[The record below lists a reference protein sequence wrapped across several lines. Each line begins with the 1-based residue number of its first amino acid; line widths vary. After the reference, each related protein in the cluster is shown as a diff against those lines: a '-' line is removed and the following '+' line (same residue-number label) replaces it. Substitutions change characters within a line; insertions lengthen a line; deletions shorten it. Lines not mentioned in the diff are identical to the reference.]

1 MSITTYYETLNV
13 SRNASNR
20 EIKKAYKTLVKQYH
34 PDLNPNAGDMFRE
47 IVEAYTVLSDCKK
60 RKNYDRMI
68 REAEFAQSHNQL
80 TIYKEREISKEYNS
94 GQTSYDRSIENIEKL
109 NELICNQLRK
119 MEAQTIIEKLNNVQN
134 SIDQMRIEN
143 YLMDIDK
150 QLNID
155 YTRNKQTRRDNCSF
169 ETDMYY
175 KDPHKESIFTILYN
189 WSEYRFENAFSGIW
203 KRNFLAIFG
212 ALLVYILSLPLILI
226 TKFLFFLK
234 PNEYKRF
241 GWHWVSHLDY
251 LCYKNDLIAT
261 IFWSLLLVFM
271 FVTKFTFTILYIVY
285 WIFKNILRFFLL
297 PIAIILASI
306 MRVIFRIL
314 TLNPKVGL

>member
-1 MSITTYYETLNV
+1 MSITTYYDTLNV
-13 SRNASNR
+13 SRNASEK
-20 EIKKAYKTLVKQYH
+20 EIKKQYRILAKQFH
-34 PDLNPNAGDMFRE
+34 PDINPSAINVFKE
-47 IVEAYTVLSDCKK
+47 IVEAYDVLSSSKK
-60 RKNYDRMI
+60 RKEYDLLVKK
-68 REAEFAQSHNQL
+68 AELEEHNQL
-80 TIYKEREISKEYNS
+80 TLYKENNVYNQATQS
-94 GQTSYDRSIENIEKL
+94 SYDRSIENIEKL
-109 NELICNQLRK
+109 NTLVCN
-119 MEAQTIIEKLNNVQN
+119 EIEKLKTEEIVDKLNYIAN
-134 SIDQMRIEN
+134 SVDQMRINQLKSDIIGLSGGYITEN
-143 YLMDIDK
+143 
-150 QLNID
+150 
-155 YTRNKQTRRDNCSF
+155 RNTRDNCSF

-226 TKFLFFLK
+226 TKFLFFLR

-261 IFWSLLLVFM
+261 IFWLLLLVFM

-285 WIFKNILRFFLL
+285 WIFKNIIRFFLL

-306 MRVIFRIL
+306 MRVIFKIL
-314 TLNPKVGL
+314 TLNPKMGL

>member
-1 MSITTYYETLNV
+1 MSITTYYDTLNV
-13 SRNASNR
+13 SRNASEK
-20 EIKKAYKTLVKQYH
+20 EIKKQYRILAKQFH
-34 PDLNPNAGDMFRE
+34 PDINPSAINVFKE
-47 IVEAYTVLSDCKK
+47 IVEAYNVLSSSKK
-60 RKNYDRMI
+60 RKEYDLLVKK
-68 REAEFAQSHNQL
+68 AELEEHNQL
-80 TIYKEREISKEYNS
+80 TLYKENNVYNQATQS
-94 GQTSYDRSIENIEKL
+94 SYDRSIENIEKL
-109 NELICNQLRK
+109 NTLVCN
-119 MEAQTIIEKLNNVQN
+119 EIEKLKTEEIVDKLNYIAN
-134 SIDQMRIEN
+134 SVDQMRINQLKSDIIGLSGGYITEN
-143 YLMDIDK
+143 
-150 QLNID
+150 
-155 YTRNKQTRRDNCSF
+155 RNTRDNCSF

-226 TKFLFFLK
+226 TKFLFFLR

-285 WIFKNILRFFLL
+285 WIFKNIIRFFLL

-306 MRVIFRIL
+306 MRVIFKIL
-314 TLNPKVGL
+314 TLNPKMGL

>member
-1 MSITTYYETLNV
+1 MSITTYYDTLNV
-13 SRNASNR
+13 SRNASEK
-20 EIKKAYKTLVKQYH
+20 EIKKQYRILAKQFH
-34 PDLNPNAGDMFRE
+34 PDINPSAINVFKE
-47 IVEAYTVLSDCKK
+47 IVEAYDVLSSSKK
-60 RKNYDRMI
+60 RKEYDLLVKK
-68 REAEFAQSHNQL
+68 AELEEHNQL
-80 TIYKEREISKEYNS
+80 TLYKENNVYNQATQS
-94 GQTSYDRSIENIEKL
+94 SYDRSIENIEKL
-109 NELICNQLRK
+109 NTLVCN
-119 MEAQTIIEKLNNVQN
+119 EIEKLKTEEIVDKLNYIAN
-134 SIDQMRIEN
+134 SVDQMRINQLKSDIIGLSGGYITEN
-143 YLMDIDK
+143 
-150 QLNID
+150 
-155 YTRNKQTRRDNCSF
+155 RNTRDNCSF

-226 TKFLFFLK
+226 TKFLFFLR

-285 WIFKNILRFFLL
+285 WIFKNIIRFFLL

-306 MRVIFRIL
+306 MRVIFKIL
-314 TLNPKVGL
+314 TLNPKMGL

>member
-1 MSITTYYETLNV
+1 M
-13 SRNASNR
+13 
-20 EIKKAYKTLVKQYH
+20 
-34 PDLNPNAGDMFRE
+34 
-47 IVEAYTVLSDCKK
+47 
-60 RKNYDRMI
+60 
-68 REAEFAQSHNQL
+68 
-80 TIYKEREISKEYNS
+80 YKENNAYNQATQS
-94 GQTSYDRSIENIEKL
+94 SYDRSIENIEKL
-109 NELICNQLRK
+109 NTLVCN
-119 MEAQTIIEKLNNVQN
+119 EIEKLKTEEIVDKLNYIAN
-134 SIDQMRIEN
+134 SVDQMRINQLKSDIIGLSGGYITEN
-143 YLMDIDK
+143 
-150 QLNID
+150 
-155 YTRNKQTRRDNCSF
+155 RNTRDNCSF

-226 TKFLFFLK
+226 TKFLFFLR

-285 WIFKNILRFFLL
+285 WIFKNIIRFFLL

-306 MRVIFRIL
+306 MRVIFKIL
-314 TLNPKVGL
+314 TLNPKMGL

>member
-1 MSITTYYETLNV
+1 MSITTYYDTLNV
-13 SRNASNR
+13 SRNASEK
-20 EIKKAYKTLVKQYH
+20 EIKKQYRILAKQFH
-34 PDLNPNAGDMFRE
+34 PDINPSAINVFKE
-47 IVEAYTVLSDCKK
+47 IVEAYNVLSSSKK
-60 RKNYDRMI
+60 RKEYDLLVKK
-68 REAEFAQSHNQL
+68 AELEEHNQL
-80 TIYKEREISKEYNS
+80 TLYKENNVYNQATQS
-94 GQTSYDRSIENIEKL
+94 SYDRSIENIEKL
-109 NELICNQLRK
+109 NTLVCN
-119 MEAQTIIEKLNNVQN
+119 EIEKLKTEEIVDKLNYIAN
-134 SIDQMRIEN
+134 SVDQMRINQLKSDIIGLSGGYITEN
-143 YLMDIDK
+143 
-150 QLNID
+150 
-155 YTRNKQTRRDNCSF
+155 RNTHDNCSF

-226 TKFLFFLK
+226 TKFLFFLR

-285 WIFKNILRFFLL
+285 WIFKNIIRFFLL

-306 MRVIFRIL
+306 MRVIFKIL
-314 TLNPKVGL
+314 TLNPKMGL

>member
-1 MSITTYYETLNV
+1 MSITTYYDTLNV
-13 SRNASNR
+13 SRNASEK
-20 EIKKAYKTLVKQYH
+20 EIKKQYRILAKQFH
-34 PDLNPNAGDMFRE
+34 PDINPNAINVFKE
-47 IVEAYTVLSDCKK
+47 IVEAYNVLSSSKK
-60 RKNYDRMI
+60 RKEYDLLVKK
-68 REAEFAQSHNQL
+68 AELEEHNQL
-80 TIYKEREISKEYNS
+80 TLYKENNVYNQATQS
-94 GQTSYDRSIENIEKL
+94 SYDRSIENIEKL
-109 NELICNQLRK
+109 NTLVCN
-119 MEAQTIIEKLNNVQN
+119 EIEKLKTEEIVDKLNYIAN
-134 SIDQMRIEN
+134 SVDQMRINQLKSDIIELSGGYITEN
-143 YLMDIDK
+143 
-150 QLNID
+150 
-155 YTRNKQTRRDNCSF
+155 RNTRDNCSF

-226 TKFLFFLK
+226 TKFLFFLR

-285 WIFKNILRFFLL
+285 WIFKNIIRFFLL

-306 MRVIFRIL
+306 MRVIFKIL
-314 TLNPKVGL
+314 TLNPKMGL

>member
-1 MSITTYYETLNV
+1 MSITTYYDTLNV
-13 SRNASNR
+13 SRNASEK
-20 EIKKAYKTLVKQYH
+20 EIKKQYRILAKQFH
-34 PDLNPNAGDMFRE
+34 PDINPSAINVFKE
-47 IVEAYTVLSDCKK
+47 IVEAYNVLSSSKK
-60 RKNYDRMI
+60 RKEYDLNKKK
-68 REAEFAQSHNQL
+68 AELEEHNQL
-80 TIYKEREISKEYNS
+80 TLYKENNVYNQATQS
-94 GQTSYDRSIENIEKL
+94 SYDRSIENIEKL
-109 NELICNQLRK
+109 NTLVCN
-119 MEAQTIIEKLNNVQN
+119 EIEKLKTEEIVDKLNYIAN
-134 SIDQMRIEN
+134 SVDQMRINQLKSDIIGLSGGYITEN
-143 YLMDIDK
+143 
-150 QLNID
+150 
-155 YTRNKQTRRDNCSF
+155 RNTRDNCSF

-212 ALLVYILSLPLILI
+212 ALLVYVLSLPLILI
-226 TKFLFFLK
+226 TKFLFFLR

-285 WIFKNILRFFLL
+285 WIFKNIIRFFLL

-306 MRVIFRIL
+306 MRVIFKIL
-314 TLNPKVGL
+314 TLNPKMGL

>member
-1 MSITTYYETLNV
+1 MSITTYYDTLNV
-13 SRNASNR
+13 SRNASEK
-20 EIKKAYKTLVKQYH
+20 EIKKQYRILAKQFH
-34 PDLNPNAGDMFRE
+34 PDINPSAINVFKE
-47 IVEAYTVLSDCKK
+47 IVEAYNVLSSSKK
-60 RKNYDRMI
+60 RKEYDLLVKK
-68 REAEFAQSHNQL
+68 AELEEHNQL
-80 TIYKEREISKEYNS
+80 TLYKENNVYNQATQS
-94 GQTSYDRSIENIEKL
+94 SYDRSIENIEKL
-109 NELICNQLRK
+109 NTLVCN
-119 MEAQTIIEKLNNVQN
+119 EIEKLKTEEIVDKLNYIAN
-134 SIDQMRIEN
+134 SVDQMRIN
-143 YLMDIDK
+143 QLKSDIIG
-150 QLNID
+150 LSGGYI
-155 YTRNKQTRRDNCSF
+155 TESRNTRDNCSF

-212 ALLVYILSLPLILI
+212 ALLVYVLSLPLILI
-226 TKFLFFLK
+226 TKFLFFLR

-285 WIFKNILRFFLL
+285 WIFKNIIRFFLL

-306 MRVIFRIL
+306 MRVIFKIL
-314 TLNPKVGL
+314 TLNPKMGL

>member
-1 MSITTYYETLNV
+1 MSITTYYDTLNV
-13 SRNASNR
+13 SRNASEK
-20 EIKKAYKTLVKQYH
+20 EIKKQYRILAKQFH
-34 PDLNPNAGDMFRE
+34 PDINPSAINVFKE
-47 IVEAYTVLSDCKK
+47 IVEAYNVLSSSKK
-60 RKNYDRMI
+60 RKEYDLLVKK
-68 REAEFAQSHNQL
+68 AELEEHNQL
-80 TIYKEREISKEYNS
+80 TLYKENNVYNQATQS
-94 GQTSYDRSIENIEKL
+94 SYDRSIENIEKL
-109 NELICNQLRK
+109 NTLVCN
-119 MEAQTIIEKLNNVQN
+119 EIEKLKTEEIVDKLNYIAN
-134 SIDQMRIEN
+134 SVDQMRINQLKSDIIGLSGGYITEN
-143 YLMDIDK
+143 
-150 QLNID
+150 
-155 YTRNKQTRRDNCSF
+155 RNTRDNCSF

-226 TKFLFFLK
+226 TKFLFFLR

-271 FVTKFTFTILYIVY
+271 FVTKFIFTILYIVY
-285 WIFKNILRFFLL
+285 WIFKNIIRFFLL

-306 MRVIFRIL
+306 MRVIFKIL
-314 TLNPKVGL
+314 TLNPKMGL

>member
-1 MSITTYYETLNV
+1 MSITTYYDTLNV
-13 SRNASNR
+13 SRNASEK
-20 EIKKAYKTLVKQYH
+20 EIKKQYRILAKQFH
-34 PDLNPNAGDMFRE
+34 PDINPSAINAFKE
-47 IVEAYTVLSDCKK
+47 IVEAYNVLSSSKK
-60 RKNYDRMI
+60 RKEYDLLVKK
-68 REAEFAQSHNQL
+68 AELEEHNQL
-80 TIYKEREISKEYNS
+80 TLYKENNVYNQATQS
-94 GQTSYDRSIENIEKL
+94 SYDRSIENIEKL
-109 NELICNQLRK
+109 NTLVCN
-119 MEAQTIIEKLNNVQN
+119 EIEKLKTEEIVDKLNYIAN
-134 SIDQMRIEN
+134 SVDQMRINQLKSDIIGLSGGYITEN
-143 YLMDIDK
+143 
-150 QLNID
+150 
-155 YTRNKQTRRDNCSF
+155 RNTRDNCSF

-226 TKFLFFLK
+226 TKFLFFLR

-285 WIFKNILRFFLL
+285 WIFKNIIRFFLL

-306 MRVIFRIL
+306 MRVIFKIL
-314 TLNPKVGL
+314 TLNPKMGL

>member
-1 MSITTYYETLNV
+1 MSITTYYDTLNV
-13 SRNASNR
+13 SRNASEK
-20 EIKKAYKTLVKQYH
+20 EIKKQYRILAKQFH
-34 PDLNPNAGDMFRE
+34 PDINPSATNVFKE
-47 IVEAYTVLSDCKK
+47 IVEAYDVLSSSKK
-60 RKNYDRMI
+60 RKEYDLLVKK
-68 REAEFAQSHNQL
+68 AELEEHNQL
-80 TIYKEREISKEYNS
+80 TLYKENNVYNQATQS
-94 GQTSYDRSIENIEKL
+94 SYDRSIENIEKL
-109 NELICNQLRK
+109 NTLVCN
-119 MEAQTIIEKLNNVQN
+119 EIEKLKTEEIVDKLNYIAN
-134 SIDQMRIEN
+134 SVDQMRINQLKSDIIGLSGGYITEN
-143 YLMDIDK
+143 
-150 QLNID
+150 
-155 YTRNKQTRRDNCSF
+155 RNTRDNCSF

-226 TKFLFFLK
+226 TKFLFFLR
-234 PNEYKRF
+234 PNEYKHF

-285 WIFKNILRFFLL
+285 WIFKNIIRFFLL

-306 MRVIFRIL
+306 MRVIFKIL
-314 TLNPKVGL
+314 TLNPKMGL

>member
-1 MSITTYYETLNV
+1 MSITTYYDTLNV
-13 SRNASNR
+13 SRNASEK
-20 EIKKAYKTLVKQYH
+20 EIKKQYRILAKQFH
-34 PDLNPNAGDMFRE
+34 PDINPSAINVFKE
-47 IVEAYTVLSDCKK
+47 IVEAYDVLSSSKK
-60 RKNYDRMI
+60 RKEYDLLVKK
-68 REAEFAQSHNQL
+68 AELEEHNQL
-80 TIYKEREISKEYNS
+80 TLYKENNVYNQATQS
-94 GQTSYDRSIENIEKL
+94 SYDRSIENIEKL
-109 NELICNQLRK
+109 NTLVCN
-119 MEAQTIIEKLNNVQN
+119 EIEKLKTEEIVDKLNYIAN
-134 SIDQMRIEN
+134 SVDQMRINQLKSDIIGLSGGYITEN
-143 YLMDIDK
+143 
-150 QLNID
+150 
-155 YTRNKQTRRDNCSF
+155 RNTRDNCSF

-226 TKFLFFLK
+226 TKFLFFLR

-261 IFWSLLLVFM
+261 IFWSLLLVIM

-285 WIFKNILRFFLL
+285 WIFKNIIRFFLL

-306 MRVIFRIL
+306 MRVIFKIL
-314 TLNPKVGL
+314 TLNPKMGL

>member
-1 MSITTYYETLNV
+1 MSITTYYDTLNV
-13 SRNASNR
+13 SRNASEK
-20 EIKKAYKTLVKQYH
+20 EIKKQYRILAKQFH
-34 PDLNPNAGDMFRE
+34 PDINPSAINVFKE
-47 IVEAYTVLSDCKK
+47 IVEAYDVLSSSKK
-60 RKNYDRMI
+60 RKEYDLLVKK
-68 REAEFAQSHNQL
+68 AELEEHNQL
-80 TIYKEREISKEYNS
+80 TLYKENNVYNQATQS
-94 GQTSYDRSIENIEKL
+94 SYDRSIENIEKL
-109 NELICNQLRK
+109 NTLVCN
-119 MEAQTIIEKLNNVQN
+119 EIEKLKTEEIVDKLNYIAN
-134 SIDQMRIEN
+134 SVDQMRVNQLKSDIIGLSGGYITEN
-143 YLMDIDK
+143 
-150 QLNID
+150 
-155 YTRNKQTRRDNCSF
+155 RNTRDNCSF

-285 WIFKNILRFFLL
+285 WIFKNIIRFFLL

-306 MRVIFRIL
+306 MRVIFKIL
-314 TLNPKVGL
+314 TLNPKMGL

>member
-1 MSITTYYETLNV
+1 MSITTYYDTLNV
-13 SRNASNR
+13 SRNASKK
-20 EIKKAYKTLVKQYH
+20 EIKKQYRILAKQFH
-34 PDLNPNAGDMFRE
+34 PDINPSATNVFKE
-47 IVEAYTVLSDCKK
+47 IVEAYDVLSNSKK
-60 RKNYDRMI
+60 RKEYDLLVKK
-68 REAEFAQSHNQL
+68 AELEEHNQL
-80 TIYKEREISKEYNS
+80 TLYKENNVYNQATQS
-94 GQTSYDRSIENIEKL
+94 SYDRSIENIEKL
-109 NELICNQLRK
+109 NTLVCN
-119 MEAQTIIEKLNNVQN
+119 EIEKLKTEEIVDKLNYIAN
-134 SIDQMRIEN
+134 SVDQMRINQLKSDIIGLSGGYITEN
-143 YLMDIDK
+143 
-150 QLNID
+150 
-155 YTRNKQTRRDNCSF
+155 RNTRDNCSF

-226 TKFLFFLK
+226 TKFLFFLR

-285 WIFKNILRFFLL
+285 WIFKNIIRFFLL

-306 MRVIFRIL
+306 MRVIFKIL
-314 TLNPKVGL
+314 TLNPKMGL

>member
-13 SRNASNR
+13 SRKASDQ
-20 EIKKAYKTLVKQYH
+20 EIKKAYKSLVKQYH
-34 PDLNPNAGDMFRE
+34 PDLNPNASDMFRE
-47 IVEAYTVLSDCKK
+47 IVEAYTVLSDSKK
-60 RKNYDRMI
+60 RKTYDRMI
-68 REAEFAQSHNQL
+68 KEAESAQSHNQL
-80 TIYKEREISKEYNS
+80 TIYKEREVLKECNS

-109 NELICNQLRK
+109 NELVCNQLRK
-119 MEAQTIIEKLNNVQN
+119 MEAQTIVEKLNNVQN

-143 YLMDIDK
+143 YLMGIDK
-150 QLNID
+150 QLSID
-155 YTRNKQTRRDNCSF
+155 YTRNKQNIRDNCSF

-175 KDPHKESIFTILYN
+175 KNPHKESIFTILYN

-226 TKFLFFLK
+226 AKFLFFLR
-234 PNEYKRF
+234 PNEYKHF

-261 IFWSLLLVFM
+261 AFWSLFLAFM
-271 FVTKFTFTILYIVY
+271 FVTKFTFTILYIIY

-297 PIAIILASI
+297 PIAIILASM

>member
-1 MSITTYYETLNV
+1 MSITTYYDTLNV
-13 SRNASNR
+13 SRNASEK
-20 EIKKAYKTLVKQYH
+20 EIKKQYRILAKQFH
-34 PDLNPNAGDMFRE
+34 PDINPSAINVFKE
-47 IVEAYTVLSDCKK
+47 IVEAYNVLSSSKK
-60 RKNYDRMI
+60 RKEYDLLVKK
-68 REAEFAQSHNQL
+68 AELEEHNQL
-80 TIYKEREISKEYNS
+80 TLYKENNVYNQATQS
-94 GQTSYDRSIENIEKL
+94 SYDRSIENIEKL
-109 NELICNQLRK
+109 NTLVCN
-119 MEAQTIIEKLNNVQN
+119 EIEKLKTEEIVDKLNYIAN
-134 SIDQMRIEN
+134 SVDQMRINQLKSDIIGLSGGYITEN
-143 YLMDIDK
+143 
-150 QLNID
+150 
-155 YTRNKQTRRDNCSF
+155 RNTRDNCSF

-226 TKFLFFLK
+226 TKFLFFLR

-241 GWHWVSHLDY
+241 EWHWVSHLDY

-285 WIFKNILRFFLL
+285 WIFKNIIRFFLL

-306 MRVIFRIL
+306 MRVIFKIL
-314 TLNPKVGL
+314 TLNPKMGL

>member
-1 MSITTYYETLNV
+1 MSITTYYDTLNV
-13 SRNASNR
+13 SRNASEK
-20 EIKKAYKTLVKQYH
+20 EIKKQYRILAKQFH
-34 PDLNPNAGDMFRE
+34 PDINPSAINVFKE
-47 IVEAYTVLSDCKK
+47 IVEAYDVLSSSKK
-60 RKNYDRMI
+60 RKEYDLLVKK
-68 REAEFAQSHNQL
+68 AELEEHNQL
-80 TIYKEREISKEYNS
+80 TLYKENNVYNQATQS
-94 GQTSYDRSIENIEKL
+94 SYDRSIENIEKL
-109 NELICNQLRK
+109 NTIVCNQ
-119 MEAQTIIEKLNNVQN
+119 IEKRKTEERVDKLNYIAN
-134 SIDQMRIEN
+134 SVEQMRIDQLKSDIIVLSGGYITEN
-143 YLMDIDK
+143 
-150 QLNID
+150 
-155 YTRNKQTRRDNCSF
+155 RNTRDNCSF

-226 TKFLFFLK
+226 TKFLFFLR

-285 WIFKNILRFFLL
+285 WIFKNIIRFFLL

-306 MRVIFRIL
+306 MRVIFKIL
-314 TLNPKVGL
+314 TLNPKMGL

>member
-13 SRNASNR
+13 SRKASDR
-20 EIKKAYKTLVKQYH
+20 EIKKAYKSLVKQYH
-34 PDLNPNAGDMFRE
+34 PDLNPNASDIFRE
-47 IVEAYTVLSDCKK
+47 IVEAYTVLSDSKK

-68 REAEFAQSHNQL
+68 KEAESAQSRNQL
-80 TIYKEREISKEYNS
+80 TIYKEREVSKEYNNS
-94 GQTSYDRSIENIEKL
+94 QTSYDRSIENVEKL
-109 NELICNQLRK
+109 NELVCNQLRK
-119 MEAQTIIEKLNNVQN
+119 MEAQTIVEKLNNVQN

-143 YLMDIDK
+143 YLIDIDK
-150 QLNID
+150 QLNIG
-155 YTRNKQTRRDNCSF
+155 YTQNNQTRRDNCSF

-226 TKFLFFLK
+226 TKFLFFLR

>member
-1 MSITTYYETLNV
+1 MSITTYYDTLNV
-13 SRNASNR
+13 SRNASEK
-20 EIKKAYKTLVKQYH
+20 EIKKQYRILAKQFH
-34 PDLNPNAGDMFRE
+34 PDINPSVINVFKE
-47 IVEAYTVLSDCKK
+47 IVEAYNVLSSSKK
-60 RKNYDRMI
+60 RKEYDLLVKK
-68 REAEFAQSHNQL
+68 AELEEHNQL
-80 TIYKEREISKEYNS
+80 TLYKENNVYNQATQS
-94 GQTSYDRSIENIEKL
+94 SYDRSIENIEKL
-109 NELICNQLRK
+109 NTLVCN
-119 MEAQTIIEKLNNVQN
+119 EIEKLKTEEIVDKLNYIAN
-134 SIDQMRIEN
+134 SVDQMRINQLKSDIIGLSGGYITEN
-143 YLMDIDK
+143 
-150 QLNID
+150 
-155 YTRNKQTRRDNCSF
+155 RNTRDNCSF

-226 TKFLFFLK
+226 TKFLFFLR

-261 IFWSLLLVFM
+261 VFWSLLLAFM

-285 WIFKNILRFFLL
+285 WIFKNIIRFFLL

-306 MRVIFRIL
+306 MRVIFKIL
-314 TLNPKVGL
+314 TLNPKMGL

>member
-1 MSITTYYETLNV
+1 MSITTYYDTLNV
-13 SRNASNR
+13 SRNASEK
-20 EIKKAYKTLVKQYH
+20 EIKKQYRILAKQFH
-34 PDLNPNAGDMFRE
+34 PDINPSAINVFKE
-47 IVEAYTVLSDCKK
+47 IVEAYDVLSSSKK
-60 RKNYDRMI
+60 RKEYDLLVKK
-68 REAEFAQSHNQL
+68 AELEEHNQL
-80 TIYKEREISKEYNS
+80 TLYKENNVYNQATQS
-94 GQTSYDRSIENIEKL
+94 SYDRSIENIEKL
-109 NELICNQLRK
+109 NTLVCN
-119 MEAQTIIEKLNNVQN
+119 EIEKLKTEEIVDKLNYIAN
-134 SIDQMRIEN
+134 SVDQMRINQLKSDIIGLSGGYITEN
-143 YLMDIDK
+143 
-150 QLNID
+150 
-155 YTRNKQTRRDNCSF
+155 RNTRDNCSF

-175 KDPHKESIFTILYN
+175 KDPYKESIFTILYN

-226 TKFLFFLK
+226 TKFLFFLR

-285 WIFKNILRFFLL
+285 WIFKNIIRFFLL

-306 MRVIFRIL
+306 MRVIFKIL
-314 TLNPKVGL
+314 TLNPKMGL

>member
-1 MSITTYYETLNV
+1 MSITTYYDTLNV
-13 SRNASNR
+13 SRNASEK
-20 EIKKAYKTLVKQYH
+20 EIKKQYRILAKQFH
-34 PDLNPNAGDMFRE
+34 PDINPSAINVFKE
-47 IVEAYTVLSDCKK
+47 IVEAYNVLSSSKK
-60 RKNYDRMI
+60 RKEYDLLVKK
-68 REAEFAQSHNQL
+68 AELEEHNQL
-80 TIYKEREISKEYNS
+80 TLYKENNVYNQATQS
-94 GQTSYDRSIENIEKL
+94 SYDRSIENIEKL
-109 NELICNQLRK
+109 NTLVCN
-119 MEAQTIIEKLNNVQN
+119 EIEKLKTEEIVDKLNYIAN
-134 SIDQMRIEN
+134 SVDQMQINQLKSDIIGLSGGYIIEN
-143 YLMDIDK
+143 
-150 QLNID
+150 
-155 YTRNKQTRRDNCSF
+155 RNTRDNCSF

-226 TKFLFFLK
+226 TKFLFFLR
-234 PNEYKRF
+234 PNEYKHF

-271 FVTKFTFTILYIVY
+271 FVTKVTFTILYIVY
-285 WIFKNILRFFLL
+285 WIFKNIIRFFLL

-306 MRVIFRIL
+306 MRVIFKIL
-314 TLNPKVGL
+314 TLNPKMGL

>member
-1 MSITTYYETLNV
+1 MSITTYYDTLNV
-13 SRNASNR
+13 SRNASEK
-20 EIKKAYKTLVKQYH
+20 EIKKQYRILAKQFH
-34 PDLNPNAGDMFRE
+34 PDINPSAINVFKE
-47 IVEAYTVLSDCKK
+47 IVEAYNVLSSSKK
-60 RKNYDRMI
+60 RKEYDLLVKK
-68 REAEFAQSHNQL
+68 AELEEHNQL
-80 TIYKEREISKEYNS
+80 TLYKENNVYNQATQS
-94 GQTSYDRSIENIEKL
+94 SYDRSIENIEKL
-109 NELICNQLRK
+109 NTLVCN
-119 MEAQTIIEKLNNVQN
+119 EIEKLKTEEIVDKLNYIAN
-134 SIDQMRIEN
+134 SVDQMRINQLKSDIIGLSGGYITEN
-143 YLMDIDK
+143 
-150 QLNID
+150 
-155 YTRNKQTRRDNCSF
+155 RNTRDNCSF

-226 TKFLFFLK
+226 TKFLFFLR
-234 PNEYKRF
+234 PNKYKRF

-285 WIFKNILRFFLL
+285 WIFKNIIRFFLL

-306 MRVIFRIL
+306 MRVIFKIL
-314 TLNPKVGL
+314 TLNPKLGL

>member
-1 MSITTYYETLNV
+1 MSITTYYDTLNV
-13 SRNASNR
+13 SRNASEK
-20 EIKKAYKTLVKQYH
+20 EIKKQYRILAKQFH
-34 PDLNPNAGDMFRE
+34 PDINSSAINVFKE
-47 IVEAYTVLSDCKK
+47 IVEAYDVLSSSKK
-60 RKNYDRMI
+60 RKEYDLLVKK
-68 REAEFAQSHNQL
+68 AELEEHNQL
-80 TIYKEREISKEYNS
+80 TLYKENNVYNQATQS
-94 GQTSYDRSIENIEKL
+94 SYDRSIENIEKL
-109 NELICNQLRK
+109 NTLVCN
-119 MEAQTIIEKLNNVQN
+119 EIEKLKTEEIVDKLNYIAN
-134 SIDQMRIEN
+134 SVDQMRINQLKSDIIGLSGGYITEN
-143 YLMDIDK
+143 
-150 QLNID
+150 
-155 YTRNKQTRRDNCSF
+155 RNTRDNCSF

-226 TKFLFFLK
+226 TKFLFFLR

-271 FVTKFTFTILYIVY
+271 FVTKFAFTILYIVY
-285 WIFKNILRFFLL
+285 WIFKNIIRFFLL

-306 MRVIFRIL
+306 MRVIFKIL
-314 TLNPKVGL
+314 TLNPKMGL

>member
-1 MSITTYYETLNV
+1 MSITTYYDTLNV
-13 SRNASNR
+13 SRNASEK
-20 EIKKAYKTLVKQYH
+20 EIKKQYRILAKQFH
-34 PDLNPNAGDMFRE
+34 PDINPSAINVFKE
-47 IVEAYTVLSDCKK
+47 IVEAYNVLSSSKK
-60 RKNYDRMI
+60 RKEYDLLVKK
-68 REAEFAQSHNQL
+68 AELEEHNQL
-80 TIYKEREISKEYNS
+80 TLYKENNVYNQATQS
-94 GQTSYDRSIENIEKL
+94 SYNRSIENIEKL
-109 NELICNQLRK
+109 NTLVCN
-119 MEAQTIIEKLNNVQN
+119 EIEKLKTEEIVDKLNYIAN
-134 SIDQMRIEN
+134 SVDQMRINQLKSDIIGLSGGYITEN
-143 YLMDIDK
+143 
-150 QLNID
+150 
-155 YTRNKQTRRDNCSF
+155 RNTRDNCSF

-226 TKFLFFLK
+226 TKFLFFLR

-285 WIFKNILRFFLL
+285 WIFKNIIRFFLL
-297 PIAIILASI
+297 PIAIVLASI
-306 MRVIFRIL
+306 MRVIFKIL
-314 TLNPKVGL
+314 TLNPKMGL

>member
-1 MSITTYYETLNV
+1 MSITTYYDTLNV
-13 SRNASNR
+13 SRNASEK
-20 EIKKAYKTLVKQYH
+20 EIKKQYRILAKQFH
-34 PDLNPNAGDMFRE
+34 PDINPSAINVFKE
-47 IVEAYTVLSDCKK
+47 IIEAYNVLSSSKK
-60 RKNYDRMI
+60 RKEYDLLVKK
-68 REAEFAQSHNQL
+68 AELEEHNQL
-80 TIYKEREISKEYNS
+80 TLYKENNVYNQATQS
-94 GQTSYDRSIENIEKL
+94 SYDRSIENIEKL
-109 NELICNQLRK
+109 NTLVCN
-119 MEAQTIIEKLNNVQN
+119 EIEKLKTEEIVDKLNYIAN
-134 SIDQMRIEN
+134 SVDQMRINQLKSDIIGLSGGYIIEN
-143 YLMDIDK
+143 
-150 QLNID
+150 
-155 YTRNKQTRRDNCSF
+155 RNTRDNCSF

-226 TKFLFFLK
+226 TKFLFFLR

-285 WIFKNILRFFLL
+285 WIFKNIIRFFLL

-306 MRVIFRIL
+306 MRVIFKIL
-314 TLNPKVGL
+314 TLNPKMGL

>member
-1 MSITTYYETLNV
+1 MSITTYYDTLNV
-13 SRNASNR
+13 SRNASEK
-20 EIKKAYKTLVKQYH
+20 EIKKQYRILVKQFH
-34 PDLNPNAGDMFRE
+34 PDINPSAINVFKE
-47 IVEAYTVLSDCKK
+47 IVEAYDVLSSSKK
-60 RKNYDRMI
+60 RKEYDLLVKK
-68 REAEFAQSHNQL
+68 AELEEHNQL
-80 TIYKEREISKEYNS
+80 TLYKENNVYNQATQS
-94 GQTSYDRSIENIEKL
+94 SYDRSIENIEKL
-109 NELICNQLRK
+109 NTLVCN
-119 MEAQTIIEKLNNVQN
+119 EIEKLKTEEIVDKLNYIAN
-134 SIDQMRIEN
+134 SVDQMRINQLKSDIIGLSGGYITEN
-143 YLMDIDK
+143 
-150 QLNID
+150 
-155 YTRNKQTRRDNCSF
+155 RNTRDNCSF

-226 TKFLFFLK
+226 TKFLFFLR

-285 WIFKNILRFFLL
+285 WIFKNIIRFFLL

-306 MRVIFRIL
+306 MRVIFKIL
-314 TLNPKVGL
+314 TLNPKMGL

>member
-1 MSITTYYETLNV
+1 MSITTYYDTLNV
-13 SRNASNR
+13 SRNASEK
-20 EIKKAYKTLVKQYH
+20 EIKKQYRILAKQFH
-34 PDLNPNAGDMFRE
+34 PDINPSAINVFKE
-47 IVEAYTVLSDCKK
+47 IVEAYNVLSSSKK
-60 RKNYDRMI
+60 RKEYDLLVKK
-68 REAEFAQSHNQL
+68 AELEEHNQL
-80 TIYKEREISKEYNS
+80 TLYKENNVYNQATQS
-94 GQTSYDRSIENIEKL
+94 SYDRSIENIEKL
-109 NELICNQLRK
+109 NTLVCN
-119 MEAQTIIEKLNNVQN
+119 EIEKLKTEEIVDKLNYIAN
-134 SIDQMRIEN
+134 SVDQMRINQLKSDIIGLSGGYITEN
-143 YLMDIDK
+143 
-150 QLNID
+150 
-155 YTRNKQTRRDNCSF
+155 RNTRDNCSF

-285 WIFKNILRFFLL
+285 WIFKNIIRFFLL

-306 MRVIFRIL
+306 MRVIFKIL
-314 TLNPKVGL
+314 TLNPKMGL

>member
-13 SRNASNR
+13 SRKASDQ
-20 EIKKAYKTLVKQYH
+20 EIKKAYKSLVKQYH
-34 PDLNPNAGDMFRE
+34 PDLNPNASDMFRE
-47 IVEAYTVLSDCKK
+47 IVEAYTVLSDSKK
-60 RKNYDRMI
+60 RKNYDCMI
-68 REAEFAQSHNQL
+68 KEAESAQSHNQL
-80 TIYKEREISKEYNS
+80 TLYKEREVSKEYNN

-109 NELICNQLRK
+109 NTLVCNEIERLRT
-119 MEAQTIIEKLNNVQN
+119 ETVIDRLNYIAN
-134 SIDQMRIEN
+134 SVDQMRINQLTSDIIGLRGGYITEN
-143 YLMDIDK
+143 
-150 QLNID
+150 
-155 YTRNKQTRRDNCSF
+155 RNTRDNSSF

-175 KDPHKESIFTILYN
+175 KNPHKESIFTTLYN

-226 TKFLFFLK
+226 TKFLFFLR

-285 WIFKNILRFFLL
+285 WIFKNIIRFFLL

-306 MRVIFRIL
+306 MRVIFKIL
-314 TLNPKVGL
+314 TLNPKMGL

>member
-1 MSITTYYETLNV
+1 MLV
-13 SRNASNR
+13 
-20 EIKKAYKTLVKQYH
+20 KKAEL
-34 PDLNPNAGDMFRE
+34 E
-47 IVEAYTVLSDCKK
+47 E
-60 RKNYDRMI
+60 
-68 REAEFAQSHNQL
+68 HNQL
-80 TIYKEREISKEYNS
+80 TLYKENNVYNQATQS
-94 GQTSYDRSIENIEKL
+94 SYDRSIENIEKL
-109 NELICNQLRK
+109 NTLVCN
-119 MEAQTIIEKLNNVQN
+119 EIEKLKTEEIVDKLNYIAN
-134 SIDQMRIEN
+134 SVDQMRINQLKSDIIGLSGGYITEN
-143 YLMDIDK
+143 
-150 QLNID
+150 
-155 YTRNKQTRRDNCSF
+155 RNTRDNCSF

-226 TKFLFFLK
+226 TKFLFFLR

-285 WIFKNILRFFLL
+285 WIFKNIIRFFLL

-306 MRVIFRIL
+306 MKVIFKIL
-314 TLNPKVGL
+314 TLNPKMGL

>member
-1 MSITTYYETLNV
+1 MSITTYYDTLNV
-13 SRNASNR
+13 SRNASEK
-20 EIKKAYKTLVKQYH
+20 EIKKQYRILVKQFH
-34 PDLNPNAGDMFRE
+34 PDINPSAINVFKE
-47 IVEAYTVLSDCKK
+47 IVEAYDVLSSSKK
-60 RKNYDRMI
+60 RKEYDLLVKK
-68 REAEFAQSHNQL
+68 AELEEHNQL
-80 TIYKEREISKEYNS
+80 TLYKENNVYNQATQS
-94 GQTSYDRSIENIEKL
+94 SYDRSIENIEKL
-109 NELICNQLRK
+109 NTLVCN
-119 MEAQTIIEKLNNVQN
+119 EIEKLKTEEIVDKLNYIAN
-134 SIDQMRIEN
+134 SVDQMRINQLKSDIIGLSGGYITEN
-143 YLMDIDK
+143 
-150 QLNID
+150 
-155 YTRNKQTRRDNCSF
+155 RNTRDNCSF

-226 TKFLFFLK
+226 TKFLFFLR
-234 PNEYKRF
+234 PNEYKHF

-285 WIFKNILRFFLL
+285 WIFKNIIRFFLL

-306 MRVIFRIL
+306 MRVIFKIL
-314 TLNPKVGL
+314 TLNPKMGL

>member
-1 MSITTYYETLNV
+1 MSITTYYDTLNV
-13 SRNASNR
+13 SRNASEK
-20 EIKKAYKTLVKQYH
+20 EIKKQYRILAKQFH
-34 PDLNPNAGDMFRE
+34 PDINPSAINVFKE
-47 IVEAYTVLSDCKK
+47 IVEAYNVLSSSKK
-60 RKNYDRMI
+60 RKEYDLLVKK
-68 REAEFAQSHNQL
+68 AELEEHNQL
-80 TIYKEREISKEYNS
+80 TLYKENNVYNQATQS
-94 GQTSYDRSIENIEKL
+94 SYDRSIENIEKL
-109 NELICNQLRK
+109 NTLVCN
-119 MEAQTIIEKLNNVQN
+119 EIEKLKTEEIVDKLNYIAN
-134 SIDQMRIEN
+134 SVDQMRINQLKSDIIGLSGGYITEN
-143 YLMDIDK
+143 
-150 QLNID
+150 
-155 YTRNKQTRRDNCSF
+155 RNTRDNCSF

-226 TKFLFFLK
+226 TKFLFFLR
-234 PNEYKRF
+234 PNEYKHF

-285 WIFKNILRFFLL
+285 WIFKNIIRFFLL

-306 MRVIFRIL
+306 MRVIFKIL
-314 TLNPKVGL
+314 TLNPKMGL

>member
-1 MSITTYYETLNV
+1 MSITTYYDTLNV
-13 SRNASNR
+13 SRNASEK
-20 EIKKAYKTLVKQYH
+20 EIKKQYRILAKQFH
-34 PDLNPNAGDMFRE
+34 PDINPSAINVFKE
-47 IVEAYTVLSDCKK
+47 IVEAYNVLSSSKK
-60 RKNYDRMI
+60 RKEYDLLVKK
-68 REAEFAQSHNQL
+68 AELEEHNQL
-80 TIYKEREISKEYNS
+80 TLYKENNVYNQATQS
-94 GQTSYDRSIENIEKL
+94 SYDRSIENIEKL
-109 NELICNQLRK
+109 NSLVCN
-119 MEAQTIIEKLNNVQN
+119 EIEKLKTEEIVDKLNYIAN
-134 SIDQMRIEN
+134 SVDQMRINQLKSDIIGLSGGYITEN
-143 YLMDIDK
+143 
-150 QLNID
+150 
-155 YTRNKQTRRDNCSF
+155 RNTRDNCSF

-226 TKFLFFLK
+226 TKFLFFLR

-285 WIFKNILRFFLL
+285 WIFKNIIRFFLL

-306 MRVIFRIL
+306 MRVIFKIL
-314 TLNPKVGL
+314 TLNPKMGL

>member
-1 MSITTYYETLNV
+1 MSITTYYDTLNV
-13 SRNASNR
+13 SRNASEK
-20 EIKKAYKTLVKQYH
+20 EIKKQYRILAKQFH
-34 PDLNPNAGDMFRE
+34 PDINPSAINAFKE
-47 IVEAYTVLSDCKK
+47 IVEAYDVLSSSKK
-60 RKNYDRMI
+60 RKEYDLLVKK
-68 REAEFAQSHNQL
+68 AELEEHNQL
-80 TIYKEREISKEYNS
+80 TLYKENNAYNQATQS
-94 GQTSYDRSIENIEKL
+94 SYDRSIENIEKL
-109 NELICNQLRK
+109 NTLVCN
-119 MEAQTIIEKLNNVQN
+119 EIEKLKTEEIVDKLNYIAN
-134 SIDQMRIEN
+134 SVDQMRINQLKSDIIGLSGGYITEN
-143 YLMDIDK
+143 
-150 QLNID
+150 
-155 YTRNKQTRRDNCSF
+155 RNTRDNCSF

-226 TKFLFFLK
+226 TKFLFFLR

-285 WIFKNILRFFLL
+285 WIFKNIIRFFLL

-306 MRVIFRIL
+306 MRVIFKIL
-314 TLNPKVGL
+314 TLNPKMGL